1 MNLIRLAAAL
11 LALPTLGFAASGPR
25 HPMPIAE
32 VVSLSS
38 SGAPPEQIIQR
49 IQASATT
56 YALRG
61 SDFAK
66 LKAAGVPDPV
76 LDYLQQSFVDHIDL
90 LTRYWVLG
98 GNLGGC
104 GFCYPQP
111 VDLDTMQSGYAHVRA
126 TPPTRYVLSRPP
138 GTPDWVPYP
147 PSHLEGAPLSV
158 DQIVAMA
165 NRGIPEGEVVRRI
178 HSARLTHVVGI
189 GGTGV
194 VHTHPVAGLGGAE
207 LAGLK
212 QRGVPEPALDALQG
226 QFLAQ
231 FIETERLRYQSRGK
245 GPKR

>member
-1 MNLIRLAAAL
+1 
-11 LALPTLGFAASGPR
+11 
-25 HPMPIAE
+25 
-32 VVSLSS
+32 
-38 SGAPPEQIIQR
+38 
-49 IQASATT
+49 
-56 YALRG
+56 
-61 SDFAK
+61 
-66 LKAAGVPDPV
+66 V

-104 GFCYPQP
+104 DFCYPQP
-111 VDLDTMQSGYAHVRA
+111 VDLETMQSGYAHVSA
-126 TPPTRYVLSRPP
+126 TPPTRYILSRPP

-147 PSHLEGAPLSV
+147 PSHVGGAPLSV
-158 DQIVAMA
+158 DEIVAMA
-165 NRGIPEGEVVRRI
+165 RTAMSQGELLGRI
-178 HSARLTHVVGI
+178 RSARLTHVIGI

-212 QRGVPEPALDALQG
+212 QRDVPEAALDALQG